1 METVSRLS
9 YNRANVPDVGHG
21 RHTVVGV
28 AFDQLREGVEV
39 MSDAIGAMRHHQ
51 LIILQHLVRGPLT
64 EFELAQAVA
73 QATGFEMEI
82 AAEMIPQWLD
92 ELRAEGLVWS
102 GRLQNADQQSI
113 AAAALTNRGR
123 DLVM

>member
-1 METVSRLS
+1 METLLGRT
-9 YNRANVPDVGHG
+9 YNRATVPDVGRERRATEG
-21 RHTVVGV
+21 AASG
-28 AFDQLREGVEV
+28 DQLEGVEV
-39 MSDAIGAMRHHQ
+39 MTDTIGVMRQHQ
-51 LIILQHLVRGPLT
+51 LIILQQLVRGPLT

-73 QATGFEMEI
+73 QATGFEADI

-92 ELRAEGLVWS
+92 ELRGEGLVWS
-102 GRLQNADQQSI
+102 GKLFNSDQQSI